1 MAARGGRNF
10 VFNTVPTIHRRRS
23 VFDLSHRH
31 LTSMNVGYWYP
42 VYLREIYPGDS
53 DKCEARFLA
62 RATSGFIKPVMDN
75 LFMDIQ
81 FYFVPNRQI
90 LQVWDQVMGDPG
102 SNPWAPT
109 KETTVPK
116 TYFAGGSS
124 ASYKGTLADYFGLA
138 YNTSSRPEGSSNA
151 RYSVLPFRAYAKIW
165 NDWLRD
171 QNVDQPVNLNTG
183 SMLGPYEPIRGNTTA
198 WGVNNYTGMPA
209 PCSKVHDYFTSA
221 LPAPQRGTAVNLF
234 NGQEFNVDVTSAA
247 SPFPSGGNLLFYP
260 RNPGQLTNDVNA
272 LYMDSNNDHSVKV
285 FNTSTQPT
293 GGSTPISG
301 SNLAVVPSD
310 DPLTVNDLR
319 LAFQTQ
325 KLLERSA
332 RSGARYVEYIRAAFG
347 VDPGDYRLQRPEYL
361 GGSRNPLSIQAVAQ
375 TSAPT
380 DTSSLGDLGAY
391 SVSAGRAK
399 YMKGFVEHGWVLG
412 LACLRY
418 YHTYQQGVQKFWTRS
433 KRTDFFD
440 PVFSNI
446 GEQPVM
452 QTELYGSAAADAVF
466 GYQEAWADLRYSPNR
481 VSAALRSVPG
491 ELGLSIW
498 HFADLYDNAPV
509 LGAQFIHENPDNV
522 DRTLNAGMERED
534 QFIVD
539 FYFECKSARC
549 LPTYSVP
556 SLIDH
561 N

>member
-1 MAARGGRNF
+1 MASRGGRNF
-10 VFNTVPTIHRRRS
+10 VFNSVPTIHRRRS
-23 VFDLSHRH
+23 VFDLSYRH

-42 VYLREIYPGDS
+42 VYIREVYPGDS
-53 DKCEARFLA
+53 DRCIAKFLA
-62 RATSGFIKPVMDN
+62 RATGGFTRPVMDN
-75 LFMDIQ
+75 LFLDQQ

-90 LQVWDQVMGDPG
+90 MADWDKVMGDPG
-102 SNPWAPT
+102 TNAWAPVR
-109 KETTVPK
+109 ETNVPL

-124 ASYKGTLADYFGLA
+124 ANYKGTLADYFGLA
-138 YNTSSRPEGSSNA
+138 YNTSSRPEGSSNS
-151 RYSVLPFRAYAKIW
+151 RYSILPFRAYAKIW

-171 QNVDQPVNLNTG
+171 QNVDQPVNLNTA
-183 SMLGPYEPIRGNTTA
+183 SVLSPYEPIRGNTTA
-198 WGVNNYTGMPA
+198 WDVNNYTGMPA

-247 SPFPSGGNLLFYP
+247 SPFPSGGNLYLYP
-260 RNPGQLTNDVNA
+260 RNQNPTTAINA
-272 LYMDSNNDHSVKV
+272 LYMDTENDGAVKV
-285 FNTSTQPT
+285 FQTPTQPSGANT
-293 GGSTPISG
+293 TISG
-301 SNLAVVPSD
+301 SNLTVVPSD

-332 RSGARYVEYIRAAFG
+332 RSGSRYVEYVRAAFG

-361 GGSRNPLSIQAVAQ
+361 GGKRTPINIQSVPQ
-375 TSAPT
+375 TSA
-380 DTSSLGDLGAY
+380 SSENAYLGELGAY
-391 SVSAGRAK
+391 SVTGGVAK
-399 YMKGFVEHGWVLG
+399 YTKGFVEHGWVIG
-412 LACLRY
+412 IACLRY

-446 GEQPVM
+446 GEQPIM
-452 QTELYGSAAADAVF
+452 QTELYGSADKDAIF

-481 VSAALRSVPG
+481 VSGALRSVPG
-491 ELGLSIW
+491 EVGLSVW

-522 DRTLNAGMERED
+522 DRTLNVHMDTED

-539 FYFECKSARC
+539 FYFDCKSARC